1 MGRAPPPATRITL
14 TLHLTT
20 IIVLLMFRANS
31 VGQDAGDEYVKA
43 FQKFTESPSAI
54 ERIVF
59 KRNYRGSGTNHITF
73 AEARYQDG
81 NYFLN
86 TPVEDPQ
93 GPEQGEAKI
102 IRGGSWG
109 FGPRYLRVS
118 TRAMADPSSRGD
130 GVGFRCVVEESP

>member
-1 MGRAPPPATRITL
+1 MIMPTTVTLRDETAGATPRRSAVSHPTDTGL
-14 TLHLTT
+14 YD
-20 IIVLLMFRANS
+20 M
-31 VGQDAGDEYVKA
+31 AGNVWEWCSDWE
-43 FQKFTESPSAI
+43 
-54 ERIVF
+54 
-59 KRNYRGSGTNHITF
+59 
-73 AEARYQDG
+73 DG

-118 TRAMADPSSRGD
+118 ARAMADPASRGD
-130 GVGFRCVVEESP
+130 GVGFRCVVEELK